1 VVVSQK
7 SASLF
12 LVLILSAAVA
22 HADQQDRQPP
32 EQGEGTRRQIDCES
46 LPEKTRRATEACKTE
61 EERRE
66 DEYQKL
72 VAQRLEKEKPTK
84 TSFLKWL
91 HVDGLWA
98 PTTIGA
104 GTFGLVGT
112 HVTIANVGRV
122 NFFGPP
128 GLMLLLENRD
138 GGRTI
143 RPAMTWGIS
152 VYLTDFKPLGS
163 DHTAQLFLN
172 LAKAQTFGAGRA
184 GMDLAGLSITW
195 KK

>member
-1 VVVSQK
+1 MVVQK
-7 SASLF
+7 SVSLS
-12 LVLILSAAVA
+12 LVVLLAAIGVEA
-22 HADQQDRQPP
+22 GQQQGQPP
-32 EQGEGTRRQIDCES
+32 EQEEESRQQVDCES

-66 DEYQKL
+66 DEYAKL

-91 HVDGLWA
+91 HFDGLWA
-98 PTTIGA
+98 PTTLGA
-104 GTFGLVGT
+104 GTFGMVGT

-128 GLMLLLENRD
+128 GVMLLLENRD
-138 GGRTI
+138 GGRSI

-152 VYLTDFKPLGS
+152 VYLTDFRPPGT
-163 DHTAQLFLN
+163 DHSAQLFLN
-172 LAKAQTFGAGRA
+172 LAKAQTFGAARS

>member
-1 VVVSQK
+1 VVLSQSSVSL
-7 SASLF
+7 SLIAI
-12 LVLILSAAVA
+12 LVAVSVEA
-22 HADQQDRQPP
+22 GPQERQAP
-32 EQGEGTRRQIDCES
+32 EQKEKPQREVDCES
-46 LPEKTRRATEACKTE
+46 LPERMRRATEACKTE
-61 EERRE
+61 EERRD

-72 VAQRLEKEKPTK
+72 VAARLEKEKPTK

-98 PTTIGA
+98 PTTLGA
-104 GTFGLVGT
+104 GTFGMVGT

-128 GLMLLLENRD
+128 GVMLLLENRD
-138 GGRTI
+138 GGRSI

-152 VYLTDFKPLGS
+152 VYLIDFKPPAT

-172 LAKAQTFGAGRA
+172 LAKAQTFGAGRT

>member
-1 VVVSQK
+1 VVFSK
-7 SASLF
+7 TSLS
-12 LVLILSAAVA
+12 LCLAAILMSDGAGAAQNEGS
-22 HADQQDRQPP
+22 HAP
-32 EQGEGTRRQIDCES
+32 QGRDKEKQVDCAA
-46 LPEKTRRATEACKTE
+46 LPEKARRATEACKTD

-66 DEYQKL
+66 DEYQKR
-72 VAQRLEKEKPTK
+72 VAERLEKEKPTK

-91 HVDGLWA
+91 HFDGLWA
-98 PTTIGA
+98 PTTWGA

-128 GLMLLLENRD
+128 GVMLLLENYD
-138 GGRTI
+138 GVRSI
-143 RPAMTWGIS
+143 RPAMTWGVS
-152 VYLTDFKPLGS
+152 VYLADFQPPGAG
-163 DHTAQLFLN
+163 HRAQLFLN
-172 LAKAQTFGAGRA
+172 LAKAQTFGSGQG

>member
-1 VVVSQK
+1 M
-7 SASLF
+7 
-12 LVLILSAAVA
+12 
-22 HADQQDRQPP
+22 
-32 EQGEGTRRQIDCES
+32 DCES

-72 VAQRLEKEKPTK
+72 VAERLEKEKPTK

-98 PTTIGA
+98 PTTLGA
-104 GTFGLVGT
+104 GTFGMVGT

-128 GLMLLLENRD
+128 GVMLLLENRD
-138 GGRTI
+138 GGRSI

-152 VYLTDFKPLGS
+152 VYLTDFKPPAT

-172 LAKAQTFGAGRA
+172 LAKAQTFGAGRT